1 MSRKQAALFD
11 RLAAGSRLYDYPAE
25 SLAKL
30 KALVPQGGRVL
41 DVGCGDGTIGAAFDS
56 DFHVSF
62 DVSPRCA
69 ALAASRG
76 QSALVADA
84 TGGLPFANAAFD
96 TVACMDVLHHLGQA
110 WEAVF
115 SELDRVLR
123 PGGALVIIE
132 PDARNLLVRWTQGP
146 RSPIRVAPCDDE
158 PAIDPDELL
167 PHLERRG
174 YAFELQSTHIEG
186 AQVERAVFPLWQRLL
201 KAPFVLGLAWWC
213 RGRPSKFA
221 IVARKPA

>member
-1 MSRKQAALFD
+1 MFD
-11 RLAAGSRLYDYPAE
+11 RLAAGSCLYDYPAE

-41 DVGCGDGTIGAAFDS
+41 DVGCGDGTIGATFDS
-56 DFHVSF
+56 DLHVSF
-62 DVSPRCA
+62 DISPRCA
-69 ALAASRG
+69 SLAASRG
-76 QSALVADA
+76 QAALVADA
-84 TGGLPFANAAFD
+84 ASGLPFADAAFD

-110 WEAVF
+110 WDAVF

-132 PDARNLLVRWTQGP
+132 PDARNPFVRWTQAPG
-146 RSPIRVAPCDDE
+146 SPIRVAPCDDE
-158 PAIDPDELL
+158 PAIDPAALL
-167 PHLERRG
+167 PHLEGRG
-174 YAFELQSTHIEG
+174 YASELTATNIDG